1 MWHMIIIIQRVLSP
15 LKKNKPWTLLSSFLN
30 DNIRWDSA
38 KLQKQ
43 KFIYLQTAV
52 TSETKS
58 FFFFFL
64 QSLVG
69 VSLASKHNKD
79 PSAELFFL
87 TQQTFPPPP
96 TPRSLV
102 QREQL
107 NCIAQKLYIGLG
119 NIKGGRKTD
128 SDEHYIATS
137 AKCIVRRIREIIREA
152 TKASFLFP
160 LITASGTSTTCLYWT
175 CALCTLRTAARFL
188 TESMNNV
195 ARSL

>member
-1 MWHMIIIIQRVLSP
+1 MW
-15 LKKNKPWTLLSSFLN
+15 
-30 DNIRWDSA
+30 
-38 KLQKQ
+38 
-43 KFIYLQTAV
+43 
-52 TSETKS
+52 
-58 FFFFFL
+58 
-64 QSLVG
+64 
-69 VSLASKHNKD
+69 VSLANTTRILRRSF
-79 PSAELFFL
+79 FFL

-160 LITASGTSTTCLYWT
+160 LITSSARRLLVYTGRAHFALFVQRRGFWQSPWIMWLGRFKMFILVILLPKKKNKKKKPKKERKTKQKKKHIEIVKCVTTD
-175 CALCTLRTAARFL
+175 
-188 TESMNNV
+188 
-195 ARSL
+195 

>member
-1 MWHMIIIIQRVLSP
+1 MRHMIIIIQRVLSP

-58 FFFFFL
+58 FFFFFF
-64 QSLVG
+64 SLESSWCESRQQTQQG
-69 VSLASKHNKD
+69 SFGGA
-79 PSAELFFL
+79 FFL

-96 TPRSLV
+96 PPRSLV

-119 NIKGGRKTD
+119 NIKGGRKNRLRRTLHCNICKMYRKENKRNHTRTD
-128 SDEHYIATS
+128 ES
-137 AKCIVRRIREIIREA
+137 VV
-152 TKASFLFP
+152 SFSSNNFL
-160 LITASGTSTTCLYWT
+160 GTSTTCLYWT
-175 CALCTLRTAARFL
+175 CALCTLRTAVRFL
-188 TESMNNV
+188 TESVNE
-195 ARSL
+195 

>member
-1 MWHMIIIIQRVLSP
+1 MRHMIIIIQRVLSP

-79 PSAELFFL
+79 PSAELFFPH
-87 TQQTFPPPP
+87 TADIP
-96 TPRSLV
+96 TTTDTPKPRTK
-102 QREQL
+102 RTTE
-107 NCIAQKLYIGLG
+107 LYSSEIIHRTRKYKRRKKNRLRRTLHC
-119 NIKGGRKTD
+119 NICKMYRKENKRNHTR
-128 SDEHYIATS
+128 SDESVVSVSSNNFLGHVDYLFILD
-137 AKCIVRRIREIIREA
+137 VR
-152 TKASFLFP
+152 TLHSSY
-160 LITASGTSTTCLYWT
+160 SGEVSD
-175 CALCTLRTAARFL
+175 RVH
-188 TESMNNV
+188 E
-195 ARSL
+195 